1 MITTGDIIMSNNE
14 LLIAKGRLAEQE
26 ELSRQLEMKAESILI
41 QLREILNPYSKFLNL
56 ELERALLLIKEFR
69 ELQLKARDSDNMI
82 KQIKQNYNL

>member
-1 MITTGDIIMSNNE
+1 MSNNE